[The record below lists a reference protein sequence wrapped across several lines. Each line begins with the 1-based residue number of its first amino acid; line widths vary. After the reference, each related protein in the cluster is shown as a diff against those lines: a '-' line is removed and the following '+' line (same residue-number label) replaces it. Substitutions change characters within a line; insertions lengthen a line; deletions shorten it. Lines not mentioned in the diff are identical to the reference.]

1 MDWLKVEKY
10 PPSKDGRYI
19 IGTIEKSDK
28 GDTVATEEAWLFSG
42 VWWYM
47 ITVDLGNGET
57 TELRNEVEQ
66 DGISVTHYMHWPDAP
81 GETGYYSQGLNP
93 SNES

>member
-1 MDWLKVEKY
+1 MDWLKTEKY
-10 PPSKDGRYI
+10 PPSKEGRYI
-19 IGTIEKSDK
+19 VSTIEKSDK
-28 GDTVATEEAWLFSG
+28 GDTVATEEAWLFAG

-66 DGISVTHYMHWPDAP
+66 DGVSVTHYMQWPEHP
-81 GETGYYSQGLNP
+81 SKSGYHSQGLNP